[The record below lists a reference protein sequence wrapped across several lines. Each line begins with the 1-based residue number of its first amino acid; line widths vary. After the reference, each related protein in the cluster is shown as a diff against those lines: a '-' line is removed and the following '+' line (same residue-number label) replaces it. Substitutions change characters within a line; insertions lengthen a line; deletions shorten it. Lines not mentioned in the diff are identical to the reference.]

1 MKKHFKFG
9 AVLASALVL
18 ASCGGAEADERSDRR
33 DRSEE
38 SRGDRDSGRDSR
50 DDRDSERGRDE
61 GTREESR
68 SDRGSEERTSSRDS
82 TNQNFV
88 LRNNTGQ
95 TITHVYVS
103 AITSNNWEEDL
114 LGSNVLPDRETF
126 RINFNRS
133 EDECNWDI
141 KVNLADGTSR
151 EERNMNLCRLSEVE
165 VTG

>member
-1 MKKHFKFG
+1 MKKHLKFG

-38 SRGDRDSGRDSR
+38 SRDNRDDRDSR
-50 DDRDSERGRDE
+50 DNRDSERGRDE
-61 GTREESR
+61 GTREDSR
-68 SDRGSEERTSSRDS
+68 RDGGSEERASSSDS

-114 LGSNVLPDRETF
+114 LGRNVLPDRETL

-151 EERNMNLCRLSEVE
+151 EQRNMNLCRLGEVE

>member
-38 SRGDRDSGRDSR
+38 RSGDRDSGRDEGN
-50 DDRDSERGRDE
+50 SERGRDE

-88 LRNNTGQ
+88 MRNNTGQ
-95 TITHVYVS
+95 TIIRAYVS
-103 AITSNNWEEDL
+103 AVTSNNWEEDV
-114 LGSNVLPDRETF
+114 LGSGVLQDRQTI
-126 RINFNRS
+126 RINFDRS

-141 KVNLADGTSR
+141 KVELADGSTR
-151 EERNMNLCRLSEVE
+151 EQRNINLCRTGEVE